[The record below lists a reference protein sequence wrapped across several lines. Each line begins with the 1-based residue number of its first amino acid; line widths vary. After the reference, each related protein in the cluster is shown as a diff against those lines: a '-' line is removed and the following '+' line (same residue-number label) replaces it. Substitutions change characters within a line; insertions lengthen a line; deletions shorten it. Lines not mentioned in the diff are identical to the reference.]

1 MEESIVQR
9 EDVTAKSVNYVK
21 SFTPLEKN
29 PLFVQRLNNKQLF
42 LSSQQKVLFF
52 ARNIPNYL
60 NPDEISNNRSFW

>member
-1 MEESIVQR
+1 MEGSIALQ
-9 EDVTAKSVNYVK
+9 EDVMEQCANYVK